1 MILLQIFINMSKDI
15 RLRKGADLN
24 LVGRAEKKINE
35 KATTYT
41 KSTYQDEG
49 ETSAK
54 YFSFKLDIDYLNV
67 VDDR

>member
-1 MILLQIFINMSKDI
+1 MKFI
-15 RLRKGADLN
+15 
-24 LVGRAEKKINE
+24 EKKINE